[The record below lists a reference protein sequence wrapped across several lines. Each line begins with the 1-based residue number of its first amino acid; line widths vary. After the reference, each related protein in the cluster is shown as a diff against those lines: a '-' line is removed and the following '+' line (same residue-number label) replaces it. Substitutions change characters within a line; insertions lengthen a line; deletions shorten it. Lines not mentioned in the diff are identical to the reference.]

1 VFTTQ
6 NVEMKT
12 KINWQLNLKF
22 GKKIGIFFLGER
34 GRGKG
39 GGDGD
44 GAERMR
50 TTFIIRNVDRYSGA
64 AVRGSNGVAGRIRPK
79 KY

>member
-22 GKKIGIFFLGER
+22 GKKIGIFFFRGE
-34 GRGKG
+34 GTGGKG
-39 GGDGD
+39 EGTGTGQ
-44 GAERMR
+44 
-50 TTFIIRNVDRYSGA
+50 
-64 AVRGSNGVAGRIRPK
+64 RG
-79 KY
+79 

>member
-1 VFTTQ
+1 MFTTQ

-34 GRGKG
+34 GRG
-39 GGDGD
+39 
-44 GAERMR
+44 ER
-50 TTFIIRNVDRYSGA
+50 G
-64 AVRGSNGVAGRIRPK
+64 RGRGRGREDEDDFYNSK
-79 KY
+79 R